1 MVWLLIIEVLLL
13 LMAILFFTLKLSWL
27 SSFAIV
33 MMIFFP
39 TCYMS
44 CALYGVIEDNIAPGI
59 VYGKERAKAED
70 IKLINRKG
78 GKYTFSNGETVKVPK
93 SNALII
99 YPGLGFF

>member
-59 VYGKERAKAED
+59 VYGKERAKAEN
-70 IKLINRKG
+70 ILFRMAKLLKFL
-78 GKYTFSNGETVKVPK
+78 K
-93 SNALII
+93 AML
-99 YPGLGFF
+99 